1 MNETPKARRGLFE
14 WLKGDPRT
22 PPPDL
27 PAPEPA
33 APRQGRIGICCS
45 GGGIRSAA
53 YSLGG
58 LAVLR
63 DAGLFRCSEPE
74 KRPVV
79 SAVSGGSY
87 IAASFATVASSLEPE
102 DKTEVYAANSPEER
116 HLRNNS
122 SYMAPGFG
130 GKARLLARIVLGML
144 PNIAIVGLAVFFV
157 GWLLGAFWAW
167 SVPALGNRGEPD
179 AGFWAL
185 IAIIAALAGVAIVL
199 PDLLFRVRDTV
210 SARMQT
216 LSIRL
221 LIASLAVLV
230 VLVALPELIAWLRD
244 SPDAWVSDLSA
255 SLPLAPEDKST
266 VDLLKQLNVVAVL
279 GTMLSAVW
287 TFVARRG
294 KLVALAVGTIAGPLA
309 VGIPVII
316 VAERVAVGGVSAAEW
331 EALAGA
337 LVLAGVVWV
346 FVDLNQWSLN
356 PFYRRRLSSA
366 FFVRR
371 DSEGRVEEQP
381 FRNRVRFSQ
390 LETGERFP
398 KLIVCAAANVSDVG
412 VTPPGR
418 RATPFRFSK
427 AGIGGPLV
435 KVRPAKEYEDKA
447 ELLGR
452 DATLPAAVCVSG
464 AAVSPTM
471 GKKTLRAFTM
481 LLTLTNVRLG
491 VWLPNPGRL
500 PAEDAKP
507 TRRARILG
515 RLRRWLKNDV
525 LVRWV
530 DWLGARRPGPQYLF
544 KEMFGRTSI
553 SDRYL
558 YVTDGGH
565 YDNLGLVELL
575 RDGCTTIF
583 CLDGGGDRAGSY
595 QALGEAVALARSELG
610 VDIEIDPLAIAPT
623 KKKEF
628 APTDHVVGRIRYRG
642 TTGEAPLD
650 GQAGDEGTG
659 ILIYCRAA
667 VTADAPWDVRDFRDR
682 DPRFPIHSTLDQ
694 LFNDEKFESYRA
706 LGAWTARR
714 ALTTWQRRVVRDAI
728 RRELVD
734 RAQRKTWVCHKEL
747 VDAVMQD
754 LRAAFGLS
762 QDPEWAPANAFPTLL
777 DEIRAA
783 EETAKRPPLALLVQE
798 RKPGRLTKRTLTPVW
813 DYWAPAT
820 PNGRA
825 NGRSAA
831 TNGSER
837 TGQPGQAT
845 RAEASGTS

>member
-1 MNETPKARRGLFE
+1 MTEENRDSRRHRLGRSLR
-14 WLKGDPRT
+14 GDPRT

-33 APRQGRIGICCS
+33 VPHQGRVGICCS

-58 LAVLR
+58 LGVLR
-63 DAGLFRCSEPE
+63 DAGLFRCSAPE
-74 KRPVV
+74 KQPVV

-87 IAASFATVASSLEPE
+87 IAASFATVASRLEPG
-102 DKTEVYAANSPEER
+102 DQQEVYAANSPEER

-130 GKARLLARIVLGML
+130 GKVRLLARIVLGMV
-144 PNIAIVGLAVFFV
+144 PNLAIVGLAVFFL
-157 GWLLGAFWAW
+157 GWLLGALWAW
-167 SVPALGNRGEPD
+167 ATPALGNRTHLNS
-179 AGFWAL
+179 ASWAL
-185 IAIIAALAGVAIVL
+185 VAATAAAVGVAIVL
-199 PDLLFRVRDTV
+199 PDLLFRVRDSV

-216 LSIRL
+216 WSIRL
-221 LIASLAVLV
+221 LVSSLAVLV
-230 VLVALPELIAWLRD
+230 LLVALPQLVAWLRD
-244 SPDAWVSDLSA
+244 PSEGWVRDVSN
-255 SLPLAPEDKST
+255 SLPLSPEDKAT
-266 VDLLKQLNVVAVL
+266 VDVLKQLNVLAIL

-294 KLVALAVGTIAGPLA
+294 KLVALAVGTVSGPLA
-309 VGIPVII
+309 VGIPVIV
-316 VAERVAVGGVSAAEW
+316 VADRVASGGVSTAERL
-331 EALAGA
+331 ALAGA
-337 LVLAGVVWV
+337 VALAAIVWV

-356 PFYRRRLSSA
+356 PFYRRRLSTA
-366 FFVRR
+366 FFVSR
-371 DSEGRVEEQP
+371 DGKGGVREPP
-381 FRNRVRFSQ
+381 FRDRLRFSH
-390 LETGERFP
+390 LDTGDRFP
-398 KLIVCAAANVSDVG
+398 ELIVCAAANVSDVG

-435 KVRPAKEYEDKA
+435 NVRSAEEYERKA
-447 ELLGR
+447 QLLGR
-452 DATLPAAVCVSG
+452 DATLPAAVAVSG

-471 GKKTLRAFTM
+471 GKKTLRAFTI

-491 VWLPNPGRL
+491 VWLPNPAHL
-500 PAEDAKP
+500 PDTKRKP
-507 TRRARILG
+507 TLRARALRPIRR
-515 RLRRWLKNDV
+515 RLKRDV
-525 LVRWV
+525 FVRWV
-530 DWLGARRPGPQYLF
+530 DWLGARRPGPHYLF

-553 SDRYL
+553 SDPYL

-610 VDIEIDPLAIAPT
+610 VDIEVDPLAIAAT

-628 APTDHVVGRIRYRG
+628 APTDHVIGRIRYRG

-650 GQAGDEGTG
+650 GEPGDEGTG
-659 ILIYCRAA
+659 LLVYCRAA

-714 ALTTWQRRVVRDAI
+714 ALTTWQHRIVLDAI
-728 RRELVD
+728 RRELIG
-734 RAQRKTWVCHKEL
+734 RARMRTWVCHEEL
-747 VDAVMQD
+747 VGAVMRD
-754 LRAAFGLS
+754 LRTQFGLS
-762 QDPEWAPANAFPTLL
+762 HDPVWAPTNLFPALL
-777 DEIRAA
+777 DEIKAN
-783 EETAKRPPLALLVQE
+783 EETAKRPALALLVQE
-798 RKPGRLTKRTLTPVW
+798 RRPRPLTRRALTPVW
-813 DYWAPAT
+813 DYWAPA
-820 PNGRA
+820 N
-825 NGRSAA
+825 
-831 TNGSER
+831 TNGN
-837 TGQPGQAT
+837 QP
-845 RAEASGTS
+845 S